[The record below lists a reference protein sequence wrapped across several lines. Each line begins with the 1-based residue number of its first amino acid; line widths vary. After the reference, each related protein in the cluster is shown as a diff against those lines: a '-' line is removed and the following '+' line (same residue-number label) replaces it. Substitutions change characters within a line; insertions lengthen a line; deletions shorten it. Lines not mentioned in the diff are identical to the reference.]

1 MAFSNKEI
9 ETRVVEMEFDNK
21 QFEKGAEQTLSTL
34 DKLKKSLNFKNAD
47 SGLDTLQKSI
57 NRVSFKGLT
66 DQVGSI
72 ESAFTTLAGRIKIN
86 FFDQIANYTLNAA
99 KQLERT
105 TIGQIISGGKSRAMN
120 IATAKFKMEGMG
132 VTWDEIYKDL
142 DYAVAGT
149 AYGLDAAANIGSQ
162 LVASGVQVGTDM
174 ATALRAV
181 SGVAAMTSSS
191 YEEIGNVF
199 AAVAGQGKVMAMQLN
214 QLSLRGINA
223 AATLAKYMG
232 VTEAEVRDLVSKG
245 QVDFNTFAMAMDS
258 AFGEH
263 AKEANKTFTGAMS
276 NVRAALSK
284 LGQMFYSPFYDAMI
298 APLNTIRETINDVK
312 AALTDTKDGTVVSFE
327 QRLAELVKLGGET
340 LDLLIKIARIGVQE
354 VVQNVDK
361 LNAKMDGI
369 INAMKSVKK
378 WMEKAIPDNAS
389 TKLEAVADAIDTIT
403 EAEQKAAWDI
413 WNKGL
418 YGNGE
423 ERIKNLEAEGLNAS
437 RVQKYIDALIA
448 ANFDEKKAQEALG
461 MAIASTS
468 SKVEAQSDAYDGLS
482 NGAKVIINLMQTF
495 GTVFKNAVRIIGSA
509 KNAFHD
515 IFPSTKEG
523 SILVYLSEGLLKF
536 VQRISLTET
545 DLENLR
551 KTFGGFLS
559 LLRLVYD
566 VFSSIVKAFKG
577 ATSTLTGGNSFVL
590 ELTGNIGEL
599 ITEFVKMVESGNH
612 ISNFISFMQGK
623 VEGLIDRIGALIGL
637 EPDKWFDRLRQKGKD
652 VADYFDS
659 HSFKEGIE
667 YVTNGIK
674 EFFALIFKDSG
685 NKASVFDTIKTKV
698 SSVGKYLSGAIK
710 ILKDFWDSAVKF
722 IKNITYIFTGKWDKL
737 AEQGK
742 GGLAEHF
749 KGFSDAVDETVTTF
763 IETINRLISN
773 VNTVDTEGITK
784 ASTNLS
790 SAGGSLAGLMSN
802 LKGDVHVTKQDV
814 QDTLVD
820 VKALVAIF
828 TTFISGLSFYK
839 LTDGI
844 QAMGNGFQNVTE
856 SLTTVARQA
865 SKAIKRLSKSMA
877 FKAIA
882 EGIKAIGLALLEV
895 VLAIGALTLIAHF
908 DKEGN
913 WKDATLA
920 IAGIMAEMVVLTI
933 FASKLAGFGGTLA
946 ILALAGLM
954 TSFAAACGTLMAA
967 LMAVENNAELEA
979 RLNIVAK
986 VIGKMAAALVCVTA
1000 VIAIIYK
1007 IASKATRSVTT
1018 KYTKDQKGK
1027 HLYSM
1032 SQEKEVM
1039 SDTPLGGLALTILSL
1054 AGSLLLMTAVMA
1066 IIGHM
1071 KPDTIDQGLSV
1082 MMAMMTVLT
1091 ASLAII
1097 FVAAGAIKGDTHKAL
1112 DGMNKLLKTIAKDIL
1127 VMGFSIALLSS
1138 VFALLLTSSVG
1149 TEAITKALTSIIV
1162 MFVLVGGLFA
1172 EMIFLTDK
1180 FKVGQKKLNALT
1192 AMINSISMFIGVV
1205 MGTLALVM
1213 GAIRIGGT
1221 GAWADAYGSMLT
1233 IFIGL
1238 GALMGIMINQAN
1250 KIEVN
1255 EGNEVSDKYFVMI
1268 RMLKT
1273 FAMCVVAISAAMAV
1287 MSLVGRIA
1295 GWQHMLLSIGGI
1307 LGIFLVVWKVM
1318 RKGIEGTKWGANKTD
1333 KIYDNISKAFL
1344 RISLSLVAIAAAVA
1358 VLIAAIRMSK
1368 LTLGGTIAVL
1378 VGFIGGV
1385 ALVFGAVALMAT
1397 KMNKLEVTNLEKVS
1411 KAFLIVAAGIS
1422 VLALGL
1428 GAMMAL
1434 AGKASVDLPGTI
1446 AMLAALMVVI
1456 EAGIGLITKFTDSTD
1471 VFQTGLSMAVVIAA
1485 FAGSMIT
1492 IGAALKAVA
1501 EMNIG
1506 TDIIKAMKDLMIVL
1520 TIFATI
1526 PILLSTFKGFGKL
1539 KAIVSTISV
1548 LLSMGGVAVFF
1559 MMLAE
1564 VDWKSLEYGL
1574 TVLENHAASINM
1586 LVILAAGIAAIGALG
1601 GVKVAAGIAAAAVAI
1616 GLLAAAIWLLV
1627 AALGALMD
1635 LFGEKPVSVSDVVP
1649 SGADMSNA
1657 GEENMEQYV
1666 AGTERATGDARS
1678 RMSRAYGSVAQAGVD
1693 AVNETLDEHSP
1704 SRVAEQQAEMYGAGL
1719 INGITSSKLTVYNA
1733 SQTLGEAI
1741 IDGFADSMISA
1752 DPSQYVRTLGDD
1764 FATTYGNSLQAGFES
1779 AQDSV
1784 REGFGDFT
1792 FDYSEA
1798 FDDAPISPTIT
1809 PVIDAEELDNQVQ
1822 AVRQDEALGLAP
1834 VIDMS
1839 GIESIPLDTSSLS
1852 ADMGTLFNGTD
1863 GEGGL
1868 LGSLKDMFTGE
1879 DGIFGTKKMNE
1890 LKTSFNETLDKN
1902 GFSELLDGD
1911 GGIASII
1918 SALPGNIGN
1927 TVGKNIGD
1935 KMENFFGE
1943 NSNLLSKIGVLG
1955 SGLGSIYNDIE
1966 QIKGLLEIK
1975 DTYNNTFEQEWAEA
1989 YEALSSYLGYRPEQ
2003 VAGASSYRSG
2013 YGEAPTFRDRN
2024 GNYYS
2029 YNFDSA
2035 SYGFGPY

>member
-1 MAFSNKEI
+1 MAFSNKEV

-34 DKLKKSLNFKNAD
+34 DKLKKSLNFKNAN

-199 AAVAGQGKVMAMQLN
+199 AAVAGQGKVTAMQLT

-232 VTEAEVRDLVSKG
+232 MTEAEVRDLVSKG

-284 LGQMFYSPFYDAMI
+284 VGQMFYSPFYDAMI

-327 QRLAELVKLGGET
+327 QRLAEVVKLGGET
-340 LDLLIKIARIGVQE
+340 LDFLIKIARIGIQE
-354 VVQNVDK
+354 VVKNVDK

-369 INAMKSVKK
+369 INTMKSVKK
-378 WMEKAIPDNAS
+378 WMEQAIPDNVR
-389 TKLEAVADAIDTIT
+389 TKLEAFADAIDTIT

-423 ERIKNLEAEGLNAS
+423 ERIKNLEAVGLNAS
-437 RVQKYIDALIA
+437 RVQKYINALIA

-461 MAIASTS
+461 MAIATTS
-468 SKVEAQSDAYDGLS
+468 SEVEAQADAYDGLS
-482 NGAKVIINLMQTF
+482 NAAKVIINLMQTF

-590 ELTGNIGEL
+590 ELTGSIGEL

-623 VEGLIDRIGALIGL
+623 IEGLIDRIGALVGL
-637 EPDKWFDRLRQKGKD
+637 EPDKWFDRLRQKGKE

-659 HSFKEGIE
+659 HSFTQGIE
-667 YVTNGIK
+667 YVVNSIK

-685 NKASVFDTIKTKV
+685 DKTPIFDTIKTKA

-710 ILKDFWDSAVKF
+710 VLKEFWDSAVKF
-722 IKNITYIFTGKWDKL
+722 IENITYIFTGEWDEL
-737 AEQGK
+737 ASQGK
-742 GGLAEHF
+742 DGLAEHF
-749 KGFSDAVDETVTTF
+749 KGFSEAVDETVTTF
-763 IETINRLISN
+763 IETMNRLISN
-773 VNTVDTEGITK
+773 VNTVNTEGIAQ

-802 LKGDVHVTKQDV
+802 LKGDIHVTKQDV

-820 VKALVAIF
+820 IKALVAIF
-828 TTFISGLSFYK
+828 TTFISGISFYK

-844 QAMGNGFQNVTE
+844 QSMGNGFQNVTE
-856 SLTTVARQA
+856 SLTTVSDQA
-865 SKAIKRLSKSMA
+865 AKAIKRLSKSMA
-877 FKAIA
+877 FKAIG

-895 VLAIGALTLIAHF
+895 VLAIGSLTLIAHL
-908 DKEGN
+908 DGGDTWKE
-913 WKDATLA
+913 ATIA
-920 IAGIMAEMVVLTI
+920 IGGIMAGMVALTV

-946 ILALAGLM
+946 IFALAALM
-954 TSFAAACGTLMAA
+954 VGFAAACGTLMAA
-967 LMAVENNAELEA
+967 LIAVEDNAELET
-979 RLNIVAK
+979 RLKIVAR
-986 VIGKMAAALVCVTA
+986 VIGKMAAALMGVTA

-1032 SQEKEVM
+1032 SEEKEVM

-1054 AGSLLLMTAVMA
+1054 AGSLLLMTSVMA

-1097 FVAAGAIKGDTHKAL
+1097 FVAAGAIKGDTHAAL
-1112 DGMNKLLKTIAKDIL
+1112 DAMNSLLKTIAKDIL
-1127 VMGFSIALLSS
+1127 VMGFSMALLSS
-1138 VFALLLTSSVG
+1138 VFALLLTSTVG
-1149 TEAITKALTSIIV
+1149 TKAITKALTSIIT

-1180 FKVGQKKLNALT
+1180 FKVGQKKLNAMT
-1192 AMINSISMFIGVV
+1192 SMINSISMFIGIV
-1205 MGTLALVM
+1205 MGSLVATM
-1213 GAIRIGGT
+1213 AAIRIAGI
-1221 GAWADAYGSMLT
+1221 GAWGEAFGAMAAV
-1233 IFIGL
+1233 FIGL
-1238 GALMGIMINQAN
+1238 GVLMGIMIKQAN
-1250 KIEVN
+1250 QIEVG
-1255 EGNEVSDKYFVMI
+1255 EGNEVSDKYFVMM

-1273 FAMCVVAISAAMAV
+1273 FTMCVVAISAAMAV

-1295 GWQHMLLSIGGI
+1295 GLGSMLMSIVGI
-1307 LGIFLVVWKVM
+1307 LGIFLTVWAVM
-1318 RKGIEGTKWGANKTD
+1318 RKGIEGTEWGANKTE

-1344 RISLSLVAIAAAVA
+1344 RISLSLIAIAAAVA
-1358 VLIAAIRMSK
+1358 VLVAAIRMSK

-1385 ALVFGAVALMAT
+1385 ALVFGSIALMAT
-1397 KMNKLEVTNLEKVS
+1397 KMNKLEVTNLEQVS
-1411 KAFLIVAAGIS
+1411 KAFLVVADGIS
-1422 VLALGL
+1422 VLTLGL

-1446 AMLAALMVVI
+1446 AMLAALMLVI
-1456 EAGIGLITKFTDSTD
+1456 EAGVGLVTKFADSAD

-1485 FAGSMIT
+1485 FAGAIVA
-1492 IGAALKAVA
+1492 IGVALKAVA

-1506 TDIIKAMKDLMIVL
+1506 TDVIKAMKDLMIVL
-1520 TIFATI
+1520 TIFAAV
-1526 PILLSTFKGFGKL
+1526 PILLSTFKNFGKL
-1539 KAIVSTISV
+1539 EALISTLSA
-1548 LLSMGGVAVFF
+1548 LLSMGGVVAFF
-1559 MMLAE
+1559 MFLAK

-1601 GVKVAAGIAAAAVAI
+1601 GVEVAKGIAAAAIAI

-1635 LFGEKPVSVSDVVP
+1635 LFGDKSVKVSDVVP
-1649 SGADMSNA
+1649 SGKEMSNA
-1657 GEENMEQYV
+1657 GEENMNQYV
-1666 AGTERATGDARS
+1666 AGSERATGDARS

-1752 DPSQYVRTLGDD
+1752 DPSQYVRTLSDD
-1764 FATTYGNSLQAGFES
+1764 FATTYGDSLQAGFES
-1779 AQDSV
+1779 AQDSIQ
-1784 REGFGDFT
+1784 EGFGDFT

-1809 PVIDAEELDNQVQ
+1809 PVIDAKELDSQVQ
-1822 AVRQDEALGLAP
+1822 AVRQDEALGLTP

-1890 LKTSFNETLDKN
+1890 LKTSFNDTLDKN
-1902 GFSELLDGD
+1902 GFSGLLDGD
-1911 GGIASII
+1911 GGIADII

-1927 TVGKNIGD
+1927 MVGKNIGD
-1935 KMENFFGE
+1935 KMESFLGE
-1943 NSNLLSKIGVLG
+1943 NSGLLSKIGELG

-1966 QIKGLLEIK
+1966 QIKGLLGID
-1975 DTYNNTFEQEWAEA
+1975 DTYKNTDDQKYQEDRERLARTYSRDFRWTGRFSPGTTNEIVYANGHEWE
-1989 YEALSSYLGYRPEQ
+1989 YNYNYNGE
-2003 VAGASSYRSG
+2003 
-2013 YGEAPTFRDRN
+2013 YGHWM
-2024 GNYYS
+2024 
-2029 YNFDSA
+2029 
-2035 SYGFGPY
+2035 PY